1 MDAAYGRDARL
12 RAGMT
17 ELGVPY
23 VVGIVPTILMWA
35 PAAAHGGW
43 TSR

>member
-1 MDAAYGRDARL
+1 
-12 RAGMT
+12 MT

-35 PAAAHGGW
+35 LAAAHDGW

>member
-1 MDAAYGRDARL
+1 MDAAYGNDSRL

-23 VVGIVPTILMWA
+23 VAGIVPNTLMWA
-35 PAAAHGGW
+35 PAAARGGRA
-43 TSR
+43 SR